1 MKPKK
6 DLTYIAKIE
15 KAIADKYGEKAIQNP
30 ASFWDEE
37 KEKDYLEQLK
47 ELEVER
53 QEKVDYEEKVE
64 VDGFFVSRKLIN
76 KETNR
81 SCPVCNKYSFSTNDD
96 VYLNKYEC
104 CFSCYIK
111 YVEGREKRWNKGWRP
126 EDGRK
131 K

>member
-1 MKPKK
+1 MKK
-6 DLTYIAKIE
+6 DYDKIAEIE
-15 KAIADKYGEKAIQNP
+15 RAIKQKYGSDAIQNP
-30 ASFWDEE
+30 AKSWTEE